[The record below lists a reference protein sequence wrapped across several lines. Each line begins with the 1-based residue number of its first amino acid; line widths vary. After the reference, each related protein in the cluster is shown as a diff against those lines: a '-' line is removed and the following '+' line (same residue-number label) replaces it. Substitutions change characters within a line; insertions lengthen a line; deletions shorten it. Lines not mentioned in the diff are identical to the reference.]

1 MKYFLICFLFI
12 STAFANC
19 NYFSKNDEVTYIGY
33 NLNYSSAM
41 VKLMSAAGFDRNFYS
56 DYDYEFFV
64 EVREII
70 ANPFHKAYAKI
81 TVKKGSELYFEM
93 DRKTVCLTQSCSV
106 SSVANNLNKLFV
118 KARKKLKSCI

>member
-1 MKYFLICFLFI
+1 
-12 STAFANC
+12 
-19 NYFSKNDEVTYIGY
+19 
-33 NLNYSSAM
+33 
-41 VKLMSAAGFDRNFYS
+41 MSAAGFDRNFYS